1 MAKTKNRGRSAAKS
15 KGSVVIKVVAVLL
28 VLVAIAYVITS
39 LVLGGQWNPLKW
51 GKKDDV
57 VEQNETGII
66 AVTSD
71 GKKLI
76 AENSYAMPRAMTFV
90 NKSTAYSSAKE
101 FNVTATLSNQ
111 YINGLFDWQVDFVNP
126 ASAWAT
132 GKSAEYYVQAVPTAD
147 GSATATVKY
156 LEAFNEQIKVT
167 ATLRGT
173 DKSDSCSVDCLKNVE
188 MYSAWSDV
196 VDFDDNIEGGCE
208 LSCTTGTV
216 FADFRVRRAVFEM
229 DVNFAEAVQSYLKFN
244 IEIHG
249 FGFESILGE
258 RYLAVDEQS
267 NNRLQLSFFD
277 VYLLS
282 YEDFIENFEA
292 YDEEHKE
299 AIYYAWYHAANDVG
313 FGNFEFDI
321 EAYVN
326 GVATGIFTNLD
337 VATEVSGELYGKD
350 IQPSVTLNTN
360 VVF

>member
-15 KGSVVIKVVAVLL
+15 RGSVVIKVVAVLL

-173 DKSDSCSVDCLKNVE
+173 DKSDSCTVDCIKNAE
-188 MYSAWSDV
+188 MTESWIEAFDIG
-196 VDFDDNIEGGCE
+196 DFLDGGCVVR
-208 LSCTTGTV
+208 STTGTV
-216 FADFRVRRAVFEM
+216 FADYCVWYARFEM
-229 DVNFAEAVQSYLKFN
+229 DSAFADVVQSYLKFN
-244 IEIHG
+244 IDIHSFDFTSLFNG
-249 FGFESILGE
+249 SLQ
-258 RYLAVDEQS
+258 VDENS
-267 NNRLQLSFFD
+267 STHRKLVFGINRG
-277 VYLLS
+277 LS
-282 YEDFIENFEA
+282 YSDFIENFED

-299 AIYYAWYHAANDVG
+299 AIYYAWYHAANKAS
-313 FGNFEFDI
+313 FGQFELGI

-326 GVATGIFTNLD
+326 GVATGIYKSHEIL
-337 VATEVSGELYGKD
+337 TEVSGEFYGKD